1 MICIVG
7 VDAGTY
13 RAGIAVLDARGERLY
28 SGQVALGTGTLGARL
43 SRLRVALQN
52 TINEHQPTHV
62 AVETPIRYR
71 SDAHRGGSG
80 SVGQG
85 YGLVCQLADELGL
98 PLLDV
103 SPAQAKLALTG
114 AGNASK
120 ELMVAAAR
128 RRFRL
133 ATVGE
138 DESDGLGVC
147 LVGWAWARDA
157 ELAAMAMVG
166 GGER

>member
-1 MICIVG
+1 MKILG
-7 VDAGTY
+7 VDAGTHK
-13 RAGIAVLDARGERLY
+13 AGIAVLDARGERVWSAQLPLP
-28 SGQVALGTGTLGARL
+28 GDTLGARL
-43 SRLRVALQN
+43 SHLRHALRGIIHEQ
-52 TINEHQPTHV
+52 QPTHV

-85 YGLVCQLADELGL
+85 YGTVCQLADELGL

-103 SPAQAKLALTG
+103 APALAKLALTG

-120 ELMVAAAR
+120 ELMRSAAR

-138 DESDGLGVC
+138 DESDSLGIA
-147 LVGWAWARDA
+147 LVGWGWSRNE
-157 ELAAMAMVG
+157 ELAALAIVG
-166 GGER
+166 GAR

>member
-1 MICIVG
+1 MICIG
-7 VDAGTY
+7 IDAGTHK
-13 RAGIAVLDARGERLY
+13 AGIAVLDARGERLSSY
-28 SGQVALGTGTLGARL
+28 QLPLPGDTLGARL
-43 SRLRVALQN
+43 SRLRRMLYA
-52 TINEHQPTHV
+52 IIHEHQPTHV

-85 YGLVCQLADELGL
+85 YGTVCQLADELGL

-120 ELMVAAAR
+120 ELMRAAAR
-128 RRFRL
+128 RRFKL
-133 ATVGE
+133 ATVGQ
-138 DESDGLGVC
+138 DEADALGVC
-147 LVGWAWARDA
+147 LVGWAWARNE
-157 ELAAMAMVG
+157 ELAVMAAVG
-166 GGER
+166 GGR

>member
-1 MICIVG
+1 MIVLG
-7 VDAGTY
+7 VDAGTHK
-13 RAGIAVLDARGERLY
+13 AGMAVLDARGERLW
-28 SGQVALGTGTLGARL
+28 SLQLPLRGDTLGARL
-43 SRLRVALQN
+43 TALRHVLRGAM
-52 TINEHQPTHV
+52 TGWQPTHV

-71 SDAHRGGSG
+71 SDAHRGGSS

-103 SPAQAKLALTG
+103 SPSQAKLALTG

-120 ELMVAAAR
+120 EMMQAAAR
-128 RRFRL
+128 RRFKL
-133 ATVGE
+133 ARVGE

-157 ELAAMAMVG
+157 ELAAMAAVG
-166 GGER
+166 R